1 VVHDRL
7 KPITSAYFD
16 SSLAPTGC
24 LEGTRVATHRKL
36 ADWANDG
43 AQELTTLWLNGMA
56 GTGKTA
62 IASTFARD
70 MKEQGILGA
79 TFFVDRQEAQRRDL
93 SRIVQTL
100 AYDLAKDDYRQLKAV
115 WTVLRDDPAFE
126 RLSFEKQVR
135 HLIKEP
141 LDIVL
146 PETLVIVID
155 GLDECGAANGASL
168 LETLV
173 KSLEKHPIKLFA
185 TSRNEAQIVDTL
197 RDLPHTLY
205 KLQDVEVSGDV
216 QLYWEYNLDEL
227 RRRNRLPDWR
237 SMVALDELVEL
248 TGYLFIYAT
257 TLFDVIQ
264 DTKASPIK
272 ELVKLLEISRAG
284 SGSTIAFADPSVH
297 QGPLEKLYIHILTE
311 AVKDKHGNIRPG
323 YALRVHDILEVVIF
337 AREPITPQGLS
348 DLLDMDKD
356 ELDAYLMLLRSVLV
370 VPDVNSLDGVVR
382 PLHQSFP
389 DFVRQ
394 QGNLVHSQLTM
405 HLTVAH
411 NHVAEKCLCQLNKH
425 LHFDICH
432 LKDASLFNREVL
444 DLPTRLSRHVS
455 AALRYSCRYW
465 LSHLL
470 EHTQA
475 AGLQA
480 HVPLGL
486 DVFCEQHLLHWIEL
500 LSLVG
505 DMITVQR
512 MMPELISLINVRF
525 SHS

>member
-36 ADWANDG
+36 ADWANGGTSD
-43 AQELTTLWLNGMA
+43 LTTLWLNGMA

-100 AYDLAKDDYRQLKAV
+100 AYDLAKDNYRQLEAV
-115 WTVLRDDPAFE
+115 WTVLRDDPTFE

-141 LDIVL
+141 LEIVL

-173 KSLEKHPIKLFA
+173 RSLEKHPIKLFV
-185 TSRNEAQIVDTL
+185 TSRNETQIVNTL
-197 RDLPHTLY
+197 RGLPHTPY
-205 KLQDVEVSGDV
+205 KLQDIEISMDV
-216 QLYWEYNLDEL
+216 QLYWEHSLDGL
-227 RRRNRLPDWR
+227 KCIPDWR
-237 SMVALDELVEL
+237 SMVTLDELVEL

-264 DTKASPIK
+264 DTNTSPIK

-284 SGSTIAFADPSVH
+284 SGTAIAFADPSVY
-297 QGPLEKLYIHILTE
+297 QGPLEKLYLHILTE
-311 AVKDKHGNIRPG
+311 TMKDKRGNIRPE

-337 AREPITPQGLS
+337 AREPITPQALC
-348 DLLDMDKD
+348 DLLTMDKD
-356 ELDAYLMLLRSVLV
+356 ELDNYLLLLRSVLV
-370 VPDVNSLDGVVR
+370 VPEATHPGGVVR

-394 QGNLVHSQLTM
+394 HGGLIHPQLAM
-405 HLTVAH
+405 HITIADK
-411 NHVAEKCLCQLNKH
+411 NVAERCFFEMNRHLC
-425 LHFDICH
+425 FDICDI
-432 LKDASLFNREVL
+432 KDASLFNNEVS
-444 DLPTRLSRHVS
+444 DLPSRLNKRVP
-455 AALRYSCRYW
+455 AALRYSCTYW
-465 LSHLL
+465 PSHLL
-470 EHTQA
+470 EYIQA
-475 AGLQA
+475 AGSESQ
-480 HVPLGL
+480 VTLGMAT
-486 DVFCEQHLLHWIEL
+486 FCEQHLLHWIEV
-500 LSLVG
+500 LSLTE
-505 DMITVQR
+505 DMNAVQR
-512 MMPELISLINVRF
+512 VMPQLISLMNVRF